1 MSTEG
6 YVDVDYKEVDGT
18 EGTATETKQIEKKE
32 SIKDKAIAFGK
43 KNWKKALGITLIGAA
58 AYFGV
63 KKMRDGANSI
73 PDSLKDD
80 LVPDPTIAAT
90 DPVNVQ
96 DELDS
101 IVSDIKDKAEN

>member
-18 EGTATETKQIEKKE
+18 EGTTTETKQIEKKE
-32 SIKDKAIAFGK
+32 SKVTKGIKYVRKHWKGFAFG
-43 KNWKKALGITLIGAA
+43 ALALAGLCYAG
-58 AYFGV
+58 
-63 KKMRDGANSI
+63 KKMHDGADSI
-73 PDSLKDD
+73 PDSLRDD

-101 IVSDIKDKAEN
+101 IVNGIKDKAEN